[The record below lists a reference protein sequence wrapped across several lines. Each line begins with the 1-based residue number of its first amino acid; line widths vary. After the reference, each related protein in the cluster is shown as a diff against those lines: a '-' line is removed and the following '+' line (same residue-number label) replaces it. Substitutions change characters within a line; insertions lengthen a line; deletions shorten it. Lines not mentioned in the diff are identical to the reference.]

1 MMAKIKRVS
10 TAQEREEVRQKQ
22 LAEQQAKDDL
32 RDRLSQ
38 KAKLSQADINDLV
51 LLLAKEHGLVEWHPE
66 GFIFWG

>member
-1 MMAKIKRVS
+1 MAKIKRVI
-10 TAQEREEVRQKQ
+10 TAQEREQVKQKQ

-51 LLLAKEHGLVEWHPE
+51 VMLAKEHGLIE
-66 GFIFWG
+66 